1 METQSIR
8 LQIIVQF
15 TNYGNPHQCT
25 WILVCLS
32 NLQSRGHIDCCIWKL
47 NGVDS
52 VHGFIALQQSLQE
65 VVELSY
71 NCCFKS

>member
-15 TNYGNPHQCT
+15 TNYGNPVHVDTCVPVQFT
-25 WILVCLS
+25 KS
-32 NLQSRGHIDCCIWKL
+32 GHIDCCIWKL

-52 VHGFIALQQSLQE
+52 VHGFIAL
-65 VVELSY
+65 
-71 NCCFKS
+71 